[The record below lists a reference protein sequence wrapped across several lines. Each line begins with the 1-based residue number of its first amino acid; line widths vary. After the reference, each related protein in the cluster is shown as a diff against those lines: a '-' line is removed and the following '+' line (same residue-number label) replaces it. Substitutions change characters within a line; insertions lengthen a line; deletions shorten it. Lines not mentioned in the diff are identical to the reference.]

1 MTPACALHTR
11 GCACGE
17 ESPATWRSSAIAANA
32 VAASSRGGTGDTREG
47 AAAAAEDI
55 DEGATP
61 AADSTAASTVSTTAA
76 SSTAAAAEEEEDDEE
91 EDEETT
97 RACFAV
103 GSPVAPCSARD
114 LFALLTPAATLPMMA
129 CCEERHDAHSASP
142 ESNGTVAGTP
152 LQRAQE
158 SRCEGDLR
166 DLAELAGTAAPPTG
180 LKIQWEYQE
189 WGALLRWTR
198 SSEI

>member
-1 MTPACALHTR
+1 MTPARALHTR

-91 EDEETT
+91 DDEEEDEETT

-114 LFALLTPAATLPMMA
+114 LFTLLNTHQFEVLSLDSTVILCLIIIMM
-129 CCEERHDAHSASP
+129 
-142 ESNGTVAGTP
+142 NI
-152 LQRAQE
+152 L
-158 SRCEGDLR
+158 
-166 DLAELAGTAAPPTG
+166 
-180 LKIQWEYQE
+180 
-189 WGALLRWTR
+189 
-198 SSEI
+198 